1 MERVLERKHMSEQ
14 TQNNNQQMIVIAL
27 VVIAALLAAIVGVV
41 VYQTTKQVPAP
52 SGVVDAN
59 GAVPG
64 VTPPGTAPNSPN
76 PAPAADAPFDA
87 KTATKVP
94 AGMTPET
101 LVRTY
106 LDAVIAGKFAD
117 AYKLLPAANS
127 YGSVASF
134 ESQVKPYGITKG
146 NTGKPV
152 ENGDTITIAA
162 EQVTPQMPITY
173 TWTFKK
179 VGDQWYVASRTMG
192 GSVK

>member
-1 MERVLERKHMSEQ
+1 MSEQ
-14 TQNNNQQMIVIAL
+14 TQNNSQQMIVIAL

-41 VYQTTKQVPAP
+41 IYQTTKQVPAP
-52 SGVVDAN
+52 TAAADAP
-59 GAVPG
+59 AAA
-64 VTPPGTAPNSPN
+64 TPPAGMGSN

-106 LDAVIAGKFAD
+106 LDDVIAGKFAE

-127 YGSVASF
+127 YGSAASF

-146 NTGKPV
+146 NMGKAV
-152 ENGDTITIAA
+152 TEGDTMTIAA

-179 VGDQWYVASRTMG
+179 VGDQWFVASRTMG

>member
-1 MERVLERKHMSEQ
+1 MSEQ
-14 TQNNNQQMIVIAL
+14 TQNNSQQMIVIAL

-41 VYQTTKQVPAP
+41 IYQTTKKVPAP
-52 SGVVDAN
+52 TA
-59 GAVPG
+59 ATATPAPAA
-64 VTPPGTAPNSPN
+64 TPPAGMGAN

-106 LDAVIAGKFAD
+106 LDDVIAGKFAE
-117 AYKLLPAANS
+117 AYKFLPAANS
-127 YGSVASF
+127 YGSAASF

-146 NTGKPV
+146 NMGKPV
-152 ENGDTITIAA
+152 TSGDTVTIAA

-179 VGDQWYVASRTMG
+179 VGDQWFVASRAMG

>member
-1 MERVLERKHMSEQ
+1 MSEQ

-52 SGVVDAN
+52 VGTQPADS
-59 GAVPG
+59 
-64 VTPPGTAPNSPN
+64 TPMGEGTAPDAAN
-76 PAPAADAPFDA
+76 PAAPAADAPFDP

-106 LDAVIAGKFAD
+106 LDDVIAGKFAE
-117 AYKLLPAANS
+117 AYAFLPVGNS
-127 YGSVASF
+127 YGSAKSF

-146 NTGKPV
+146 NMGKPV
-152 ENGDTITIAA
+152 VDGDTMTIAA

-179 VGDQWYVASRTMG
+179 VGDQWFVASRTMG
-192 GSVK
+192 GSVQ

>member
-1 MERVLERKHMSEQ
+1 MSEQ

-52 SGVVDAN
+52 VAAGSVTDPA
-59 GAVPG
+59 A
-64 VTPPGTAPNSPN
+64 TPPAGMGQAPAG
-76 PAPAADAPFDA
+76 APAADAPFDA

-106 LDAVIAGKFAD
+106 LDDVIAGKFAE
-117 AYKLLPAANS
+117 AYAFLPAANS
-127 YGSVASF
+127 YGSVSSF

-146 NTGKPV
+146 NMGKPV
-152 ENGDTITIAA
+152 EDGDSMTIAA

-179 VGDQWYVASRTMG
+179 VGGDWFVASRTMG
-192 GSVK
+192 GSVQ

>member
-1 MERVLERKHMSEQ
+1 MSEN

-52 SGVVDAN
+52 VGTVEAN

-64 VTPPGTAPNSPN
+64 VTAPGTTPGQASP
-76 PAPAADAPFDA
+76 PAADAPFDA

-94 AGMTPET
+94 AGMTPEV
-101 LVRTY
+101 LVKTY
-106 LDAVIAGKFAD
+106 LDDVIAGKFTE
-117 AYKLLPAANS
+117 AYAFLPVGNS
-127 YGSVASF
+127 YGSAASF

-146 NTGKPV
+146 NMGKPV
-152 ENGDTITIAA
+152 TSGDSMTIAA

-179 VGDQWYVASRTMG
+179 VGGDWFVASRTMG

>member
-1 MERVLERKHMSEQ
+1 MSEQ

-41 VYQTTKQVPAP
+41 IYQTTKQVPAP
-52 SGVVDAN
+52 TAAAP
-59 GAVPG
+59 AVEPAA
-64 VTPPGTAPNSPN
+64 TAPATTGGSAAAAS
-76 PAPAADAPFDA
+76 APDAPFDA

-94 AGMTPET
+94 AGMTPEQV
-101 LVRTY
+101 VRTY
-106 LDAVIAGKFAD
+106 LDDVVAGKYAE
-117 AYKLLPAANS
+117 AYAFLPASNS
-127 YGSVASF
+127 YGSATAF

-146 NTGKPV
+146 NMGKPV
-152 ENGDTITIAA
+152 TDGDTVTIAA

-192 GSVK
+192 GSVQ

>member
-1 MERVLERKHMSEQ
+1 MSEQ

-52 SGVVDAN
+52 A
-59 GAVPG
+59 AAAA
-64 VTPPGTAPNSPN
+64 TN
-76 PAPAADAPFDA
+76 PATAPAAGTGTAADAAAAAAGAPFDA

-94 AGMTPET
+94 AGMTPEK

-106 LDAVIAGKFAD
+106 LDDVVAGKFPE
-117 AYKLLPAANS
+117 AYKFLPVSNS
-127 YGSVASF
+127 YGSAASF
-134 ESQVKPYGITKG
+134 ESQVKPYGITQG
-146 NTGKPV
+146 NMGKPATS
-152 ENGDTITIAA
+152 GDTVTIAA

-179 VGDQWYVASRTMG
+179 VGGQWYVASRTMG

>member
-1 MERVLERKHMSEQ
+1 MSEQ

-41 VYQTTKQVPAP
+41 VYQTTKQVPGPAAVAP
-52 SGVVDAN
+52 AATDPA
-59 GAVPG
+59 AAAP
-64 VTPPGTAPNSPN
+64 TGTN

-106 LDAVIAGKFAD
+106 LDAVIAGKFAE
-117 AYKLLPAANS
+117 AYKLLPASNS
-127 YGSVASF
+127 YGSAASF

-146 NTGKPV
+146 NMGKPA
-152 ENGDTITIAA
+152 ENGDTVTIAA

-179 VGDQWYVASRTMG
+179 VGGQWFVASRTMG